1 MTIPAISEYMTPS
14 PHTVGVDQP
23 MTVAHQLMRTHK
35 LRHLPVLSG
44 GSIVGVVT
52 DGDLHLIETLRDVD
66 PHQVTVEEAM
76 TGEPY
81 CIDPETPLDTVV
93 AQMAQHKFGC
103 AIVARHHKVLGIF
116 TTVDACRAFA
126 DHLRKG

>member
-1 MTIPAISEYMTPS
+1 MNIPAISQYMTAS

-23 MTVAHQLMRTHK
+23 MTVAHQLMRTHR

-44 GSIVGVVT
+44 GAIVGVVS

-66 PHQVTVEEAM
+66 PNQVSVEEAM

-81 CIDPETPLDTVV
+81 CVEPETPLDAVV
-93 AQMAQHKFGC
+93 SQMAERKYGC
-103 AIVARHHKVLGIF
+103 AIIARHHKVLGIF

-126 DHLRKG
+126 DHLRGA